1 MADLRDF
8 TKKNPIFVG
17 TDGLRLPSGNSA
29 QRVASANVNG
39 TMRFNTDIA
48 GMEMYTPTGWIPFA
62 SPPSISTVTPSTYT
76 GESGT
81 QFVLNGA
88 GFTSDAQ
95 VYFITSNGTTML
107 ATTVSFI
114 GSAELRATTPRAI
127 RVQEEPIS
135 VRVNQQSGIATKV
148 DCIDAGGV
156 PNWITT
162 AGTLGSIFGA
172 NTVNVYVSATDPEGT
187 SVTYQ
192 ITSGS
197 LPGGLNFTTA
207 NGLIQG
213 LASSV
218 LANTT
223 YNFTIK
229 ANDTVSNN
237 TDRSFSYTVLNR
249 APVINTAAGSLGTIY
264 SGNAASA
271 SISAYDPD
279 GGQLTYS
286 VSSGTLPVNSSLGS
300 ANGVITGTPVVVTTN
315 TTYSFTLTSTDEG
328 SLTASNNYTYT
339 VLNRPPLINTAAGSL
354 GTIVSGNA
362 ISTTID
368 AYDPDGAA
376 VSFAITSGNLMATA
390 NIGSS
395 NGTIT
400 ASNDLI
406 VLANTTYTFT
416 VRATDV
422 GEMSVSNTY
431 TYTVLNRP
439 PLWNTAAT
447 LTPINGADVYTPIT
461 VNAYDPDGG
470 SVTYSLTS
478 GSVPSGL
485 SFVSANATITGTPDE
500 VFSNTTSTFTL
511 TVTDPGSDANARTFN
526 LTVTPIIDTQFANTV
541 LLLKTSGNTAI
552 KDASSDDRSLTVVAD
567 THALNF
573 SPFNTSWSNFFDSS
587 TTTGFSFP
595 QHADYSLGTG
605 DFTVEA
611 FIYISETNSNGNYP
625 IAIYGWGPQ
634 GGSPASYAS
643 WHIHIDSLT
652 TLRWY
657 RFDGGTETVYSF
669 GSTFAQRTWYHVA
682 ITRSGTSIRA
692 FVNGAQIGTTQTSST
707 SYNLVNGSSG
717 GTDLLYVGK
726 VGGGGAETFPGYISN
741 FRVVKGTA
749 VYTANTSPIT
759 SPLTAISG
767 TALLTCQSNRI
778 KDSSNNNATA
788 TYIGSPKVTAWS
800 PFEET
805 DTTTGSMYFDG
816 TGDYLNLGTP
826 YNFGTNNFTVEGW
839 FYLTTLS
846 GTYGLWGASN
856 GGGGQAKLQ
865 PYVSSGNITL
875 DLNGGSAVAATAA
888 TYLQTNAWNHIAF
901 CRGGTG
907 TNQTAMFINGVRAAV
922 GTVGSQTGITTNFTI
937 GFNEA
942 GAISASYI
950 SNFRI
955 VDGTDVYGYTNTTYT
970 VPTAPLTAIANTK
983 LLTLQNRQPHNN
995 HGFIDSSRNKLMIT
1009 RFGNTTQGTFTPFS
1023 ADPGKW
1029 CNYFNGSSGVRFADN
1044 AAFQF
1049 GTSAFTVEGWFNVAS
1064 APSNDAS
1071 VISKWV
1077 AANDG
1082 NSSWMID
1089 FQSSNL
1095 SAAISIGG
1103 SVTRITGSS
1112 GLPLGVWNHFA
1123 LVRSGSPGTLSL
1135 FLNGNRIATA
1145 TPTGSLVDDS
1155 NPVGIGV
1162 RGGTDSYYLTG
1173 YLTNIRVVNG
1183 TALYDPTLTT
1193 HTIPTGPLSV
1203 VTNTKLLTC
1212 QNNQFIDNS
1221 TANSGAGFGATTLST
1236 PFVQPFS
1243 PFAPNSVYTTA
1254 NTGGSLYLD
1263 GSGDYLLTPSI
1274 PNFAFRSGQ
1283 FTMEAWHYGTTASG
1297 GGQLVSSRAGSVNDA
1312 ATISFYITSGQY
1324 SFYGNGNHVAA
1335 NYVTGQWNHVV
1346 YTRDASSTL
1355 RLFINGKLANYEASF
1370 TPNITATTVAIGAL
1384 TNGGEILPACW
1395 ASDIRLVSGYIPTAY
1410 QTSSTTNGTQIFTPP
1425 TAPLTTSSQ
1434 GALPNT
1440 VTMLMNFTDAAIIDV
1455 TGKNIL
1461 ETSAA
1466 ARANTTAYKFSP
1478 GSMSFDA
1485 SSSTRV
1491 QTSSAS
1497 APPLFNFGT
1506 SNHTVEGWLK
1516 AASSGSQ
1523 MCMFDFRSSD
1533 TSGQGVGIFY
1543 STSRTIFVYMQGN
1556 RITSST
1562 LTNGTWYHV
1571 AVVRASNVYT
1581 LYVDGVSQGTW
1592 ANSDAVAPPANR
1604 PYIGAVSD
1612 GSQVFDG
1619 LIQDVRVTRG
1629 ARYTANFTPP
1639 TRTFPNR

>member
-62 SPPSISTVTPSTYT
+62 SPPSISTVTPSTYS

-81 QFVLNGA
+81 QFILNGA

-400 ASNDLI
+400 ASNSLI

-447 LTPINGADVYTPIT
+447 LTTINGADPYTPIT

-485 SFVSANATITGTPDE
+485 SFVSANATITGAPDE

-511 TVTDPGSDANARTFN
+511 TVTDPGSDANARTFS
-526 LTVTPIIDTQFANTV
+526 LTVTPAIDNQFANTI
-541 LLLKTSGNTAI
+541 LLLKTTSNNTAL
-552 KDASSDDRSLTVVAD
+552 KDASSNNQSLVPVAD
-567 THALNF
+567 VRPSNF
-573 SPFNTSWSNFFDSS
+573 GPFSNSWSANFGAGEGNLYWADSS
-587 TTTGFSFP
+587 AFTLGSGDFAIEFWWWPTSVTAEQDMFGQWSSGDSNESWLLYSGTTTTGF
-595 QHADYSLGTG
+595 
-605 DFTVEA
+605 
-611 FIYISETNSNGNYP
+611 IYVT
-625 IAIYGWGPQ
+625 
-634 GGSPASYAS
+634 
-643 WHIHIDSLT
+643 
-652 TLRWY
+652 
-657 RFDGGTETVYSF
+657 DGATDKNV
-669 GSTFAQRTWYHVA
+669 
-682 ITRSGTSIRA
+682 
-692 FVNGAQIGTTQTSST
+692 TSST
-707 SYNLVNGSSG
+707 RPTVGRWNHICVCRNSNTISYYINGTRTATVSESAAISDSSRIWCAGGRGGSSYG
-717 GTDLLYVGK
+717 RIQGL
-726 VGGGGAETFPGYISN
+726 ISD
-741 FRVVKGTA
+741 FRIVKGYNPYNATSASLTVPTA
-749 VYTANTSPIT
+749 
-759 SPLTAISG
+759 PLTAISG
-767 TALLTCQSNRI
+767 TSFQLFNRRDGFT
-778 KDSSNNNATA
+778 DSVTGAVPTFVDTVSMVAT
-788 TYIGSPKVTAWS
+788 S
-800 PFEET
+800 PFADVE
-805 DTTTGSMYFDG
+805 TTTANGSMYFDG
-816 TGDYLNLGTP
+816 TGDYVSINSSTPLQLTTATPFTIEAWIYPTVLNGDNGIIGKRAGQGSGIEWQFFVKSSKQIVLWNGSSDYLSGSTIS
-826 YNFGTNNFTVEGW
+826 GTNSWSHVAVSW
-839 FYLTTLS
+839 DLTTLRFFIDGVLCS
-846 GTYGLWGASN
+846 STHTGISLGTAG
-856 GGGGQAKLQ
+856 
-865 PYVSSGNITL
+865 SSVITL
-875 DLNGGSAVAATAA
+875 GGNYPSGE
-888 TYLQTNAWNHIAF
+888 LF
-901 CRGGTG
+901 TG
-907 TNQTAMFINGVRAAV
+907 
-922 GTVGSQTGITTNFTI
+922 
-937 GFNEA
+937 
-942 GAISASYI
+942 YI
-950 SNFRI
+950 SNLRL
-955 VDGTDVYGYTNTTYT
+955 VKGTAVYTSSFT
-970 VPTAPLTAIANTK
+970 PLTAPLTAIANTS
-983 LLTLQNRQPHNN
+983 LLTFQNRQPFNN
-995 HGFIDSSRNKLMIT
+995 HAFQDNSRSKTLIT
-1009 RFGNTTQGTFTPFS
+1009 RNGNASQGTFTPFS
-1023 ADPGKW
+1023 AEPGKW
-1029 CNYFNGSSGVRFADN
+1029 SGYFDGTQGQSKILRYTGNAVFAFPGTFTIECWYKTTSTASKSFYGTTNESAWTSDGFGFSHNNGTFTMHINQEGAVKTWTASATTYDGNWHHVAFVRDSSNNIRCFYEGTELGTPYYYTSQLGN
-1044 AAFQF
+1044 ASFKVVIGA
-1049 GTSAFTVEGWFNVAS
+1049 GEPGGNGSAFTNFIGYM
-1064 APSNDAS
+1064 SN
-1071 VISKWV
+1071 
-1077 AANDG
+1077 
-1082 NSSWMID
+1082 
-1089 FQSSNL
+1089 F
-1095 SAAISIGG
+1095 
-1103 SVTRITGSS
+1103 RITKGAALYSTTFTPS
-1112 GLPLGVWNHFA
+1112 TTPLTTSV
-1123 LVRSGSPGTLSL
+1123 S
-1135 FLNGNRIATA
+1135 
-1145 TPTGSLVDDS
+1145 
-1155 NPVGIGV
+1155 
-1162 RGGTDSYYLTG
+1162 GGTVS
-1173 YLTNIRVVNG
+1173 
-1183 TALYDPTLTT
+1183 
-1193 HTIPTGPLSV
+1193 
-1203 VTNTKLLTC
+1203 LLTC
-1212 QNNQFIDNS
+1212 QSNRFLDNS
-1221 TANSGAGFGATTLST
+1221 VNSFTPLAGS
-1236 PFVQPFS
+1236 PFVYPFS
-1243 PFAPNSVYTTA
+1243 PFAPDSAYTTA

-1263 GSGDYLLTPSI
+1263 GSGDYLLTPSTH
-1274 PNFAFRSGQ
+1274 PYNNPLNAFRTNPFS
-1283 FTMEAWHYGTTASG
+1283 MEAWHYGTTTTG
-1297 GGQLVSSRAGSVNDA
+1297 GGQLVSSRAGSINDA
-1312 ATISFYITSGQY
+1312 ATISFYITGGQY

-1335 NYVTGQWNHVV
+1335 DYVTGQWNHVV

-1355 RLFINGKLANYEASF
+1355 RLFINGKLANYETSF
-1370 TPNITATTVAIGAL
+1370 TPDITARQFGIGSL

-1425 TAPLTTSSQ
+1425 TAPLTVSSQ
-1434 GALPNT
+1434 GAQSNSVCL
-1440 VTMLMNFTDAAIIDV
+1440 LMNFTDAAIIDV
-1455 TGKNIL
+1455 TGKNVI

-1466 ARANTTAYKFSP
+1466 ARANNTAYKFSP

-1485 SSSTRV
+1485 SSSTRL
-1491 QTSSAS
+1491 QLPSAA

-1506 SNHTVEGWLK
+1506 SDHTIEFWMNPF
-1516 AASSGSQ
+1516 SSGSQ
-1523 MCMFDFRSSD
+1523 MCLFEFRNAD
-1533 TSGQGVGIFY
+1533 TSGQGVAINY

-1556 RITSST
+1556 RITSSA
-1562 LTNGTWYHV
+1562 LTNGTWNHV
-1571 AVVRASNVYT
+1571 ALVRVSNVYT
-1581 LYVDGVSQGTW
+1581 LYVGGVSQGTW
-1592 ANSDAVAPPANR
+1592 ANSDAVVPPANR
-1604 PYIGAVSD
+1604 PIIGAVSD

-1629 ARYTANFTPP
+1629 ARYTTNFTAP